1 VLADLLH
8 LLLALASVVVVGAI
22 LGKLC
27 RLVSE
32 PPVIGEV
39 IAGIV
44 LGPSLL
50 GRIAPD
56 AYAFLLPPAVAPR
69 LNAVAQVGI
78 AIYMFLI
85 GLELNVDRVR
95 WRARATIAI
104 SNAGIAVP
112 FVLGIALSLY
122 LYPRLSA
129 PGVPYVSFAL
139 FIGTAMSITAFPV
152 LARIL
157 ADRQRTETDLGA
169 VALTAA
175 AVDDVSAWCLLAVVV
190 GVSRASVESAW
201 IVAAMTVVYIVF
213 MLAVARPGVHR
224 LLGSPEK
231 LKLAAGLP
239 QPRAAAPARL
249 ALLLGGFV
257 LSTLVTQWI
266 GIHAIFGAFLFGAI
280 VPHDHP
286 LAETLVRRLKWP
298 VTFLLLPA
306 FFAFAGMRT
315 RIDLL
320 TGGSDWLICG
330 LIIVVASVGKIG
342 GCFAAARASG
352 MQFRDAAAIAFLM
365 NTRGLMELIV
375 LNIGLDLG
383 VISPVLFTMMVVMAL
398 VTTMGTTPIVDLL
411 MARKPAL
418 QSPDIR

>member
-157 ADRQRTETDLGA
+157 ADRQLTETDLGA

-213 MLAVARPGVHR
+213 MLAVARPGARSLERPPLPVSR
-224 LLGSPEK
+224 CCS
-231 LKLAAGLP
+231 AASSSLP
-239 QPRAAAPARL
+239 
-249 ALLLGGFV
+249 
-257 LSTLVTQWI
+257 W
-266 GIHAIFGAFLFGAI
+266 
-280 VPHDHP
+280 
-286 LAETLVRRLKWP
+286 
-298 VTFLLLPA
+298 
-306 FFAFAGMRT
+306 
-315 RIDLL
+315 
-320 TGGSDWLICG
+320 
-330 LIIVVASVGKIG
+330 
-342 GCFAAARASG
+342 
-352 MQFRDAAAIAFLM
+352 
-365 NTRGLMELIV
+365 
-375 LNIGLDLG
+375 
-383 VISPVLFTMMVVMAL
+383 
-398 VTTMGTTPIVDLL
+398 
-411 MARKPAL
+411 
-418 QSPDIR
+418 

>member
-1 VLADLLH
+1 
-8 LLLALASVVVVGAI
+8 
-22 LGKLC
+22 
-27 RLVSE
+27 
-32 PPVIGEV
+32 
-39 IAGIV
+39 
-44 LGPSLL
+44 
-50 GRIAPD
+50 
-56 AYAFLLPPAVAPR
+56 
-69 LNAVAQVGI
+69 
-78 AIYMFLI
+78 
-85 GLELNVDRVR
+85 
-95 WRARATIAI
+95 
-104 SNAGIAVP
+104 
-112 FVLGIALSLY
+112 
-122 LYPRLSA
+122 
-129 PGVPYVSFAL
+129 
-139 FIGTAMSITAFPV
+139 
-152 LARIL
+152 
-157 ADRQRTETDLGA
+157 
-169 VALTAA
+169 
-175 AVDDVSAWCLLAVVV
+175 
-190 GVSRASVESAW
+190 
-201 IVAAMTVVYIVF
+201 VVYIVF

-286 LAETLVRRLKWP
+286 LAETLVRRLKSP